1 MWTYILLWF
10 PERLKGIACGDAM
23 DLKAVII
30 YASSLCN
37 HKPRSNI
44 MPTKVLY
51 LHCYMNTTY
60 GSYSIPVICQK
71 HQHLEGKLR

>member
-1 MWTYILLWF
+1 
-10 PERLKGIACGDAM
+10 
-23 DLKAVII
+23 
-30 YASSLCN
+30 
-37 HKPRSNI
+37 